1 MRDITLLDDTKKTV
15 SLTLWGELATEQG
28 ERLANEIGAVVAL
41 RGLRV
46 TDYNGVSL
54 STVQRS
60 ELIVEP
66 SGDDI
71 AAKADAL
78 RAWYAAEG
86 STAETTAAGAGL
98 ATARGGAGAGAPA
111 QRVDLKAFQPE
122 LLPPATNKAEVG
134 ILGCATVVL
143 VKPDQPMYYCAC
155 PEEGNNKKVVEES
168 PGKWYC
174 EATQKTY
181 DSCRRRYIL
190 RLKVSDH
197 AGGGWVNVFHEQAC
211 QMLGCDAEELHA
223 LRESNPAAYERKVK
237 AAQFKV
243 RSVLHAGPRTTA
255 HAS

>member
-1 MRDITLLDDTKKTV
+1 VRDITLLDDTKKTV

-98 ATARGGAGAGAPA
+98 ATARGGGAGGAPA

-237 AAQFKV
+237 AAQFKA

-255 HAS
+255 RAS